1 MDEINDIGNVI
12 ANTID
17 NKGEDKRN
25 FFGIL
30 RAQRGATDL
39 YNISGDSLNLLN
51 EAYKSNKIGADEYKE
66 GLRNIIEATGN
77 DLGLNVSLVYLDTS
91 TMPKDSEGS
100 TGSSYIVDR
109 KNRKVLIPID
119 VNKIED
125 IKELLGTLTEEV
137 AHGKDALEGRQDK
150 KVAEDKSND
159 EEGLETLGRPANE
172 YVKKKFG
179 EDNNSKIKLTTDGID
194 LSNADVG
201 EKVGDVITPED
212 RKDRSNYVKRKYFT
226 SKRIDKIADGFGDI
240 FIGGFT
246 IVAGTIAE
254 GLTYYYTGGI
264 GYLLVKG
271 TTTSAYVV
279 GANRALAGLAKVGN
293 GIYGSEVRE
302 DTLNPIRDMISP
314 KYQHYYD
321 EYEFAT
327 MFAVGE
333 AAAFAN
339 NLNQGS
345 QISNKET
352 AKLEQRQ
359 GEGQNPQ
366 QGQRSQDNL
375 AQNNKNSINKT
386 QAQGNQDYSGNQQIS
401 KGSTSNNQQGAPISK
416 TLDMKDNL
424 ASQVSNNMS
433 YGQTLSLPVKYP
445 IVTKSGVTL
454 YKGYAMGPRGAK
466 YTEVGVSNNKEIV
479 YKNSNGSYFKLTDN
493 GLENI
498 SSKDVIKKEYFPTVK
513 VQKNNGSNPSA
524 GKNYY
529 VSKEGN
535 FKVKKYIEAG
545 QTIEDYD
552 KKYLVEN
559 ARARGINVGRSKEH
573 TNTTLGHWE
582 KAVDI
587 ADEASKDPN
596 VKAVYVD
603 EALRNISDKFKDDK
617 TIPDVTIEYKD
628 GTFKLIE
635 VQSKTDTEDDLTNK
649 LKNIQ
654 DKYGEDVITNYKVEK
669 PKGGK

>member
-1 MDEINDIGNVI
+1 MIG
-12 ANTID
+12 
-17 NKGEDKRN
+17 
-25 FFGIL
+25 L
-30 RAQRGATDL
+30 
-39 YNISGDSLNLLN
+39 
-51 EAYKSNKIGADEYKE
+51 
-66 GLRNIIEATGN
+66 
-77 DLGLNVSLVYLDTS
+77 
-91 TMPKDSEGS
+91 
-100 TGSSYIVDR
+100 TGSVFRGVGSYGLI
-109 KNRKVLIPID
+109 KSGISLLLIPEPTPATKIAGIFVTGYGIGEAIFSFLDSAESGQD
-119 VNKIED
+119 VYYGVTNQK
-125 IKELLGTLTEEV
+125 
-137 AHGKDALEGRQDK
+137 DK
-150 KVAEDKSND
+150 KSVNFGKYFLG
-159 EEGLETLGRPANE
+159 EEGYMIL
-172 YVKKKFG
+172 
-179 EDNNSKIKLTTDGID
+179 
-194 LSNADVG
+194 NA
-201 EKVGDVITPED
+201 
-212 RKDRSNYVKRKYFT
+212 T
-226 SKRIDKIADGFGDI
+226 S
-240 FIGGFT
+240 
-246 IVAGTIAE
+246 GTGAPMMYQFSDYTRVMAE
-254 GLTYYYTGGI
+254 GE
-264 GYLLVKG
+264 
-271 TTTSAYVV
+271 A
-279 GANRALAGLAKVGN
+279 AQRALATNMANQNQVSN
-293 GIYGSEVRE
+293 VTV
-302 DTLNPIRDMISP
+302 DTNKSLNI
-314 KYQHYYD
+314 KQ
-321 EYEFAT
+321 
-327 MFAVGE
+327 
-333 AAAFAN
+333 
-339 NLNQGS
+339 Q
-345 QISNKET
+345 
-352 AKLEQRQ
+352 
-359 GEGQNPQ
+359 EGQSPQ

-524 GKNYY
+524 GKDYY

-552 KKYLVEN
+552 KIYLIEN
-559 ARARGINVGRSKEH
+559 VRARGINVGRSKEH

-582 KAVDI
+582 KAIDI
-587 ADEASKDPN
+587 ADEASKDSN

-617 TIPDVTIEYKD
+617 TIPDVTIEYED
-628 GTFKLIE
+628 GTFKFIE
-635 VQSKTDTEDDLTNK
+635 VKSLTDDRVKLENK
-649 LKNIQ
+649 LRDLQ
-654 DKYGEDVITNYKVEK
+654 TKYGKDIIKDFEVVN